1 MIMSAG
7 DIALTAPNQ
16 AVEARNGVSYA
27 YRRFGAPSPGVLPL
41 VMLQHFRGNLDDWD
55 PLLLDAL
62 ASGHEVI
69 PVDNAG
75 VGLSSGTVP
84 RTITEMARDAIAFT
98 DALGLTRIDLLG
110 FSIGGMIAQE
120 LTLLRPQLV
129 RRLVL
134 AGTGPQSG
142 ELMHGWINDVAALAN
157 VADNRPEDLLALFF
171 EITPT
176 SQQKGQ
182 EFLQRCAARQE
193 GRDQPAS
200 LQARDAQFDAM
211 TEWGIPDPSRLNR
224 LAGITQPVLIAAGDN
239 DIMIPTGN
247 AWLMARHLP
256 NARVRIYPDSGHG
269 FLFQWP
275 EQFAE
280 LVHSFLS
287 GRGEERA
294 A

>member
-1 MIMSAG
+1 MIMSTS
-7 DIALTAPNQ
+7 DVALKAPNES
-16 AVEARNGVSYA
+16 VEASNGVSYA
-27 YRRFGAPSPGVLPL
+27 YRRFGASSRDVLPL

-55 PLLLDAL
+55 PLLLGAL
-62 ASGHEVI
+62 ASGREVI

-84 RTITEMARDAIAFT
+84 RTITEMARDVIAFT
-98 DALGLTRIDLLG
+98 DALGLNRIDLLG

-120 LTLLRPQLV
+120 LTLIRPELV

-142 ELMHGWINDVAALAN
+142 HLMHGWVNDVAALAN
-157 VADNRPEDLLALFF
+157 VADNHPEDLLSLFF
-171 EITPT
+171 EVTPT
-176 SQQKGQ
+176 SQQKGR
-182 EFLQRCAARQE
+182 EFLQRCAARQDD
-193 GRDQPAS
+193 RDKPAS
-200 LQARDAQFDAM
+200 LQARDAQFDAI
-211 TEWGIPDPSRLNR
+211 TTWGIPDPSRLNR
-224 LAGITQPVLIAAGDN
+224 LAGISQPVLIAAGDN
-239 DIMIPTGN
+239 DIMIPTPN
-247 AWLMARHLP
+247 AWLMAQHLP

-287 GRGEERA
+287 GAGEEKA

>member
-1 MIMSAG
+1 MITLTNG
-7 DIALTAPNQ
+7 IALTAPNQ
-16 AVEARNGVSYA
+16 FVEAANGVKYA
-27 YRRFGAPSPGVLPL
+27 YRRLGTPSPGAPPL

-62 ASGHEVI
+62 ASGREVI

-84 RTITEMARDAIAFT
+84 RTITGMARDVIAFT
-98 DALGLTRIDLLG
+98 DSLGLSRIDLLG
-110 FSIGGMIAQE
+110 FSIGGMVAQE
-120 LTLLRPQLV
+120 LTLLTPQLV

-142 ELMHGWINDVAALAN
+142 YLMHGWASDVQALAT
-157 VADNRPEDLLALFF
+157 VANSKPEDQLELFF

-176 SQQKGQ
+176 SQQKGR
-182 EFLQRCAARQE
+182 EFLQRCAARHE
-193 GRDQPAS
+193 DRDNPAD
-200 LQARDAQFDAM
+200 LQVRDAQFDAI
-211 TEWGIPDPSRLNR
+211 TEWGAPDPSRLAR
-224 LAGITQPVLIAAGDN
+224 LAGITQPVLIASGDN
-239 DIMIPTGN
+239 DIMIPTQN
-247 AWLMARHLP
+247 AWLMAKHLP

-275 EQFAE
+275 EQFAA

-287 GRGEERA
+287 GAGEAREG
-294 A
+294 

>member
-1 MIMSAG
+1 MIMPTS
-7 DIALTAPNQ
+7 DVALKAPNES
-16 AVEARNGVSYA
+16 VEASNGVSYA
-27 YRRFGAPSPGVLPL
+27 YRRFGTSSRGVLPL

-55 PLLLDAL
+55 PLLLGAL
-62 ASGHEVI
+62 ASGREVI

-84 RTITEMARDAIAFT
+84 PDITEMARDAIAFV
-98 DALGLTRIDLLG
+98 DALGLSRIDLLG

-120 LTLLRPQLV
+120 FALLRPRQV

-142 ELMHGWINDVAALAN
+142 DLMHGWTNDVQDLGTVAN
-157 VADNRPEDLLALFF
+157 NHPEDQLPLFF

-176 SQQKGQ
+176 SQQAGR
-182 EFLQRCAARQE
+182 EFLQRCDARKDD
-193 GRDQPAS
+193 RDKHPS
-200 LQARDAQFDAM
+200 LQCRDAQFDAIVK
-211 TEWGIPDPSRLNR
+211 WGVHDPSRLNR
-224 LAGITQPVLIAAGDN
+224 LAGITQHVLIAHGDN
-239 DIMIPTGN
+239 DIMIPTPN
-247 AWLMARHLP
+247 AWLMAQYLP

-287 GRGEERA
+287 GAGEEKA
-294 A
+294 P